1 MEVVPFFHKFKIKIL
16 RILIPE
22 KLNKVLIIRLS
33 SFGDVLLT
41 TPLIRVLREYD
52 KDAKID
58 FIVRKQYYDLLK
70 LNPAINK
77 ILVYENDKKKIAALR
92 ASLLRNKYDLVID
105 LQNNL
110 RSRLLLRG
118 MRLIIFRFNK
128 HSIRKFLLVKFK
140 INLLKNLPP
149 IAERYIQTVPR
160 LASDKKGLDFFTD
173 KIHRD
178 IRLNKSNLIGLC
190 PGSRHFTKMW
200 GKEKFITLG
209 NILTENGFS
218 VVLFGGKD
226 DMSICSEI
234 SSKIGGSINLCNDND
249 ALQSAA
255 DMKMCKAIVCNDSGL
270 MHLASAVKV
279 PAAVILGSTV
289 EEFGFTSYINKNII
303 IENNSLSCRPC
314 SHIGKDHCPKGH
326 FKCMSDI
333 SPEFVFENITKL
345 LTHL

>member
-1 MEVVPFFHKFKIKIL
+1 MEVVSFFHKFKIKNF
-16 RILIPE
+16 RILIPQ
-22 KLNKVLIIRLS
+22 KLNTVLIIRLS

-41 TPLIRVLREYD
+41 SPMIRTLKEKYKNV
-52 KDAKID
+52 KID
-58 FIVRKQYYDLLK
+58 FLVREQYYDLLK
-70 LNPAINK
+70 LNPAVNQIF
-77 ILVYENDKKKIAALR
+77 VYENDKKKIEALR
-92 ASLLRNKYDLVID
+92 ASVIENKYNIVID

-118 MRLIIFRFNK
+118 MRLLIFRFNK

-149 IAERYIQTVPR
+149 IPGRYIQTFPG
-160 LASDKKGLDFFTD
+160 LASDKEGLEFYTD
-173 KIHRD
+173 KVHSDVI
-178 IRLNKSNLIGLC
+178 LNKSNLIGLC

-226 DMSICSEI
+226 DSKICSEI
-234 SSKIGGSINLCNDND
+234 SAKIEASINLCNNDN
-249 ALQSAA
+249 AFQTAA
-255 DMKMCKAIVCNDSGL
+255 DMKMCKAVVCNDSGL

-279 PAAVILGSTV
+279 PAVVILGSTV
-289 EEFGFTSYINKNII
+289 KEFGFTPYKNKNII

-333 SPEFVFENITKL
+333 SSEFVFENITKL
-345 LTHL
+345 LMHS